1 MPFTATVSVLAAL
14 QAKLEALEWTP
25 ATGPAEPAFQK
36 VALFDVDD
44 LATAIKDLLVFK
56 DRACF
61 ILLDAERCDSELA
74 GNKVVSR
81 LTRTVALLITDRD
94 YGKRADALVGDATR
108 PGVLALKDLILDPD
122 NEIIGDLVT
131 GVAVLPGFG
140 SPVRITGEA
149 RDNLT
154 GRLAY
159 ELDLELKGGSLVVA
173 LTGPGPIV

>member
-1 MPFTATVSVLAAL
+1 MAFTPTITVLTAL
-14 QAKLEALEWTP
+14 KAKLEALEWTP
-25 ATGPAEPAFQK
+25 AAGPAEPAFQK

-44 LATAIKDLLVFK
+44 LSTALKDLLVFK

-61 ILLDAERCDSELA
+61 ILLDADRCDNELV
-74 GNKVVSR
+74 GTKILSR
-81 LTRTVALLITDRD
+81 QTRTVALLITDRD

-108 PGVLALKDLILDPD
+108 PGVLALKDLILDPA

-131 GVAVLPGFG
+131 GVAVLPGTG
-140 SPVRITGEA
+140 SPMRITGEQ

-159 ELDLELKGGSLVVA
+159 ELDLELRGGFMEVRLN
-173 LTGPGPIV
+173 GPGPIH